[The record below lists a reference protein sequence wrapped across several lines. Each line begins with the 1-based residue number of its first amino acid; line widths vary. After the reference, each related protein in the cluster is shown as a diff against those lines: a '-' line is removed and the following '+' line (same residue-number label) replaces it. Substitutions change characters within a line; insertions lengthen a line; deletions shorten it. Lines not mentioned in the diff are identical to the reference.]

1 MIPNIYDKHH
11 ITCWKGCSAAAS
23 MLRRSMKSLI
33 LATVLCIT
41 FSAARNVP
49 EEEALEITARRA
61 PSWTAKVSHKH
72 MCSWCNGINEALA
85 FSQQVCICKICWI
98 VECWCLIL
106 YLIYQ
111 RNQWCAGQG
120 CATTGKN
127 TVFDEDLSQTSWH
140 ENWDGTLS
148 GDTKVATYECKNIR
162 RSYPF
167 NGGSCKYVGNC
178 YPGPFDGGNG
188 HLYYKNLSC

>member
-1 MIPNIYDKHH
+1 M
-11 ITCWKGCSAAAS
+11 GSAA
-23 MLRRSMKSLI
+23 MLSRRSRSMQSLI

-85 FSQQVCICKICWI
+85 FSQ
-98 VECWCLIL
+98 
-106 YLIYQ
+106 Q

-178 YPGPFDGGNG
+178 YPGPFDGENG